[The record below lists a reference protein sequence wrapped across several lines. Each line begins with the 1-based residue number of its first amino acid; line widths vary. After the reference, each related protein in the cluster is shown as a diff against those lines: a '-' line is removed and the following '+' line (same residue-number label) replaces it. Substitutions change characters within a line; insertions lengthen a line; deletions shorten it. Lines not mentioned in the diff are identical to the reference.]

1 MALQNNGDL
10 SSGNNLQNTF
20 GQDWSKIYA
29 APLKI
34 QPWTFD
40 KDAYK
45 YQNVTQNISNP
56 LPVDNKNK
64 GRFSLDSGNVNK
76 FLNILSS
83 KKGTY
88 KQEEKINDPRT
99 TVVQSSAAQ
108 PNPKQLAGVGSDG
121 LLADTSKTPSSS
133 GNNAKFTDSKFGQGA
148 MAALPMVSAGIK
160 SIGQKNGL
168 VDENPTGLNQS
179 INQGKDVVYG
189 ALQNSGFPITMAIG
203 YGLQAIKD
211 TGGELSATE
220 HDDELSDEDNLSK
233 GDNTRNLITSFAT
246 VGTGIGYFTKKTD
259 KYDVSKELASSSG
272 FSGLATD
279 AQAAHNQFSGKKIGN
294 GRKKANEIL
303 ARMRSRDE
311 QVKSILKDN
320 QEAMSASNSFD
331 LKYKNQISGGYDQRS
346 SIRAGKEGL
355 KIDSQPKDINNIKD
369 KLDIIYSR
377 RRTKKQEQFSIKSHN
392 IQNNK
397 REEPKTADI
406 SDQNIYTVIFSNDE
420 LEKFRVF
427 SSLEVGKFFVSE
439 LEELLCKFKPKVD
452 EYKDGG
458 SINVIPG
465 GKLHAHNHNMAEI
478 SEIYENVTSKGMP
491 VVVYDENGLPEQTA
505 EIETSEV
512 IFRKELTDAIEKLRK
527 SRDQKSEIEAGK
539 LLAYELIK
547 KTINYSHEYT
557 DIHKTSKIKQNNEIH
572 L

>member
-1 MALQNNGDL
+1 
-10 SSGNNLQNTF
+10 
-20 GQDWSKIYA
+20 
-29 APLKI
+29 
-34 QPWTFD
+34 
-40 KDAYK
+40 
-45 YQNVTQNISNP
+45 
-56 LPVDNKNK
+56 
-64 GRFSLDSGNVNK
+64 
-76 FLNILSS
+76 
-83 KKGTY
+83 
-88 KQEEKINDPRT
+88 
-99 TVVQSSAAQ
+99 
-108 PNPKQLAGVGSDG
+108 
-121 LLADTSKTPSSS
+121 
-133 GNNAKFTDSKFGQGA
+133 
-148 MAALPMVSAGIK
+148 
-160 SIGQKNGL
+160 
-168 VDENPTGLNQS
+168 
-179 INQGKDVVYG
+179 
-189 ALQNSGFPITMAIG
+189 
-203 YGLQAIKD
+203 
-211 TGGELSATE
+211 
-220 HDDELSDEDNLSK
+220 
-233 GDNTRNLITSFAT
+233 
-246 VGTGIGYFTKKTD
+246 
-259 KYDVSKELASSSG
+259 
-272 FSGLATD
+272 
-279 AQAAHNQFSGKKIGN
+279 
-294 GRKKANEIL
+294 
-303 ARMRSRDE
+303 MRSRDE

-439 LEELLCKFKPKVD
+439 LEEILCKFKPKVD

>member
-1 MALQNNGDL
+1 MGLQNNGDL
-10 SSGNNLQNTF
+10 SNGNNLQNTF

-56 LPVDNKNK
+56 LPSDTKPK
-64 GRFSLDSGNVNK
+64 SSFSLDSGQVSN
-76 FLNILSS
+76 FINILGA
-83 KKGTY
+83 KKGAF
-88 KQEEKINDPRT
+88 KKEEKINDPRT
-99 TVVQSSAAQ
+99 TVVQSNAAQ
-108 PNPKQLAGVGSDG
+108 PNPKQLAGIGSDG
-121 LLADTSKTPSSS
+121 LLADTSTTSSSS
-133 GNNAKFTDSKFGQGA
+133 GNNAKFMETKFGNAA

-160 SIGQKNGL
+160 AIGQKNGL

-179 INQGKDVVYG
+179 INQGKDAVYG
-189 ALQNSGFPITMAIG
+189 ALQNSGFPLTMAIG

-211 TGGELSATE
+211 TGGDLSATE

-233 GDNTRNLITSFAT
+233 SDNTKNFIGAFAI
-246 VGTGIGYFTKKTD
+246 GAGYFAKKTD
-259 KYDVSKELASSSG
+259 KYDVSEELKNSSG

-279 AQAAHNQFSGKKIGN
+279 AKAASNQFSDKKIGF

-303 ARMRSRDE
+303 SRMRSRDE
-311 QVKSILKDN
+311 QVKGILKDN

-355 KIDSQPKDINNIKD
+355 KIGSQPKDINNIKD

-377 RRTKKQEQFSIKSHN
+377 RRAKKQEQFSIKSHN

-465 GKLHAHNHNMAEI
+465 GKLHAHKHNMTEV

-547 KTINYSHEYT
+547 KTINYSNEYT

>member
-1 MALQNNGDL
+1 MGLQNNGDL
-10 SSGNNLQNTF
+10 SIGNNLQNTF
-20 GQDWSKIYA
+20 GQDWSKIFA
-29 APLKI
+29 APSKI

-56 LPVDNKNK
+56 LPSNTKPK
-64 GRFSLDSGNVNK
+64 SSFSLDSGQVSN
-76 FLNILSS
+76 FINILGA
-83 KKGTY
+83 KKGAF
-88 KQEEKINDPRT
+88 KKEEKINDPRT

-160 SIGQKNGL
+160 YIGQKKGL
-168 VDENPTGLNQS
+168 VDENPTGLNQF

-189 ALQNSGFPITMAIG
+189 ALQNSGNPITMAIG

-246 VGTGIGYFTKKTD
+246 AGTGIGYFTKKTD

-279 AQAAHNQFSGKKIGN
+279 AQAAHNQFSGKKIGF
-294 GRKKANEIL
+294 GRKKANKIL
-303 ARMRSRDE
+303 AGMRSKDE

-369 KLDIIYSR
+369 KLDIIYNR

-439 LEELLCKFKPKVD
+439 LEEILCKFKPEVD

>member
-1 MALQNNGDL
+1 MGLQNNGDL

-64 GRFSLDSGNVNK
+64 GSFSLDSGNGNK

-88 KQEEKINDPRT
+88 KQEKKINDPRT
-99 TVVQSSAAQ
+99 TVVQSSTAQ
-108 PNPKQLAGVGSDG
+108 PDPKQLAGQPKNLKKGE
-121 LLADTSKTPSSS
+121 
-133 GNNAKFTDSKFGQGA
+133 GNDSTASNNGNKFMETKFGQGA
-148 MAALPMVSAGIK
+148 MAILPMVSAGIK

-233 GDNTRNLITSFAT
+233 KDNTLNLITSFAT
-246 VGTGIGYFTKKTD
+246 VGTGAGYFTKKTD

-279 AQAAHNQFSGKKIGN
+279 AKAASNQFSGKKIWHG
-294 GRKKANEIL
+294 KKEANEIL

-355 KIDSQPKDINNIKD
+355 KIGSQPKDINNIKD

-439 LEELLCKFKPKVD
+439 LEEILCKFKPKVD

>member
-1 MALQNNGDL
+1 MGLQNNGDL
-10 SSGNNLQNTF
+10 SSGNNLQNAF

-56 LPVDNKNK
+56 LPSNTKPK
-64 GRFSLDSGNVNK
+64 SSFSLGSGQVSN
-76 FLNILSS
+76 FINILGA
-83 KKGTY
+83 KKGAF
-88 KQEEKINDPRT
+88 KKEEKINDPRT
-99 TVVQSSAAQ
+99 TVVKSNAAQ
-108 PNPKQLAGVGSDG
+108 PNPKQLAGIGSDG
-121 LLADTSKTPSSS
+121 LLADASRTPSSS
-133 GNNAKFTDSKFGQGA
+133 GNDTKFIDSKFGQGA

-233 GDNTRNLITSFAT
+233 KDNTLNLITSFTT
-246 VGTGIGYFTKKTD
+246 VGTGAGYFTKKTD

-279 AQAAHNQFSGKKIGN
+279 AKAASNQFSGKKIGN
-294 GRKKANEIL
+294 GRKEANKIL

-355 KIDSQPKDINNIKD
+355 KIGSQPKDINNIKD

-439 LEELLCKFKPKVD
+439 LEEILCKFKPKVD

>member
-29 APLKI
+29 ATLKI
-34 QPWTFD
+34 QPWAFD

-45 YQNVTQNISNP
+45 YQNVTQNISNQ
-56 LPVDNKNK
+56 LPSNTKPK
-64 GRFSLDSGNVNK
+64 SSFSLDSGQVSN
-76 FLNILSS
+76 FINILGA
-83 KKGTY
+83 KKGAF
-88 KQEEKINDPRT
+88 KKEEKINDPRT

-108 PNPKQLAGVGSDG
+108 PDPKQLAGQPKNLKIGEG
-121 LLADTSKTPSSS
+121 ADSTTSNN
-133 GNNAKFTDSKFGQGA
+133 GNKFMETKFGQGT
-148 MAALPMVSAGIK
+148 MAALPMISAGIK

-246 VGTGIGYFTKKTD
+246 VGTGAGYFTKKTD

-279 AQAAHNQFSGKKIGN
+279 AQAAHNQFSGKKIGY
-294 GRKKANEIL
+294 GRKEANKIL

-406 SDQNIYTVIFSNDE
+406 SYQNIYTVIFSNDE

-439 LEELLCKFKPKVD
+439 LEEILCKFKPKVD